1 MIPVRFHVI
10 SLVAVFLALAAGIA
24 LGGGPLSELGRSEQA
39 SASPSRA
46 DRAALSSAR
55 SAAGYGDELAASAAP
70 VLYGNALD
78 GRPVAVVA
86 FPGVAEGT
94 VDALAEQVTAAGG
107 TITGRYGVT
116 KAMVNPGE
124 KALVDTLGS
133 QLLTQLQEQDAA
145 GSLSADAT
153 TYERAGELLGLAIA
167 TTDGDRKAA
176 VGPQAAS
183 VLQSFSGAELL
194 TGGDDAATRAPDVV
208 VLLGRD
214 TDEQQD
220 PIYEALLTGLSRR
233 AVAVTVA
240 AGAADGVDGR
250 LSRLRETPVA
260 ELLATVDGVDRATG
274 QVTTVLT
281 LAQWPATKGG
291 SFGASGSD
299 GAVPL
304 R

>member
-24 LGGGPLSELGRSEQA
+24 LGGGPLSELGRSE
-39 SASPSRA
+39 SSSTGPTRA

-55 SAAGYGDELAASAAP
+55 SAAGYGDELAVTAAP
-70 VLYGNALD
+70 LLYADALER
-78 GRPVAVVA
+78 RPVAVVV
-86 FPGVAEGT
+86 FPGVADAT
-94 VDALAEQVTAAGG
+94 VSAVAEQVTAAGG
-107 TITGRYGVT
+107 TVTGRYAVT

-133 QLLTQLQEQDAA
+133 QLLTQLQEEDA
-145 GSLSADAT
+145 GQSLSVDAT

-167 TTDGDRKAA
+167 TTDADRKAA
-176 VGPQAAS
+176 VGPMAAS

-194 TGGDDAATRAPDVV
+194 TGADEAATRAPDIV

-214 TDEQQD
+214 TDDQQD
-220 PIYEALLTGLSRR
+220 PIYEGLLTGLSRQ

-260 ELLATVDGVDRATG
+260 GLLATVDGVDRATG

-281 LAQWPATKGG
+281 LAQWPDTKGG